1 MRRLLALILL
11 ALCLVRTEAK
21 EFAATEKVC
30 LLVGDSVSCLL
41 DDKAGIIRIC
51 TSSNKGNLTEALG
64 GGVDSNFEKNDTK
77 NSEGVKLK
85 FRHSLALNTPEQA
98 YKNEFVLDSN
108 YALKTGLSTK
118 QKWIVGG
125 LIAQQAASLYLEY
138 KWWWEDNYHPFVIGN
153 DGGFN
158 NYSLGID
165 KVGHFYTSYM
175 YSNLLYELMKWGD
188 FEENTCLW
196 VSTSLPFV
204 WALSIEIGDGF
215 SSYEF
220 SSRDLMA
227 NSLGIAYGL
236 AQRKI
241 AYLQNFKFKF
251 SYFPGQYYREQ
262 NYKGWS
268 LTADYDGHI
277 YWMSTDVH
285 GILPEKAKGFW
296 PKYLNLSVGYG
307 VTNYS
312 ESYYYGG
319 PTYELQREFFIG
331 LDYNLGAIGVK
342 NKTSKTLLNMV
353 DYYHFPAPGVK
364 KTGEGNWQFK
374 PLILN

>member
-1 MRRLLALILL
+1 MRYLLALFLL
-11 ALCLVRTEAK
+11 TLCLVRTEAK
-21 EFAATEKVC
+21 
-30 LLVGDSVSCLL
+30 D
-41 DDKAGIIRIC
+41 
-51 TSSNKGNLTEALG
+51 LG
-64 GGVDSNFEKNDTK
+64 SGVDSSLMQDKTK
-77 NSEGVKLK
+77 IGERVKLQY
-85 FRHSLALNTPEQA
+85 RPSLLF
-98 YKNEFVLDSN
+98 NEPKYAFNAEKYHLVLDSN
-108 YALKTGLSTK
+108 SAKKTGLSTK

-138 KWWWEDNYHPFVIGN
+138 KWWWEDNYHPFVARS

-175 YSNLLYELMKWGD
+175 YSNLLYELLKWGD

-215 SSYEF
+215 SKYEF
-220 SSRDLMA
+220 SSRDLLA
-227 NSLGIAYGL
+227 NTLGIGYAF
-236 AQRKI
+236 AQRKVP
-241 AYLQNFKFKF
+241 YLQHFKFKF
-251 SYFPGQYYREQ
+251 SYFPGQYFREQ

-285 GILPEKAKGFW
+285 GILPEKVKGFW

-307 VTNYS
+307 VKNFS
-312 ESYYYGG
+312 ESFYYMGQG
-319 PTYELQREFFIG
+319 YEIQREFFIG

-342 NKTSKTLLNMV
+342 SKTSKTLLNMV

-364 KTGEGNWQFK
+364 KTGEGDWQFK